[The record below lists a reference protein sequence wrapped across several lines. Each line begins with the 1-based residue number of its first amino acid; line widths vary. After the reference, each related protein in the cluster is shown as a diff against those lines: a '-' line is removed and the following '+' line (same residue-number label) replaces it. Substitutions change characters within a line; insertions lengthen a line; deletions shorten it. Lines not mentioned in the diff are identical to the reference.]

1 MDERQIV
8 EKTIRPDGSNE
19 RIEICLGGVV
29 HVLSLEKAEEIARQ
43 TLSLLGIDVAQLEA
57 IVEIAKGIDWEV
69 IADDLTY
76 DENILECTKTKI
88 VKLWKAL
95 GGE

>member
-1 MDERQIV
+1 MGELAIGLYDL
-8 EKTIRPDGSNE
+8 TA
-19 RIEICLGGVV
+19 
-29 HVLSLEKAEEIARQ
+29 HYKA
-43 TLSLLGIDVAQLEA
+43 LWDDYAQLEA